1 MRHVPTYDVLLGGTF
16 VATYKWAFQA
26 TPFGLKGAHEYAQQ
40 LMCFLKSKELMLIR
54 ADKIKVAILKN
65 YYLQFG
71 DCLVDTN
78 FAWETQLSD
87 LMVPKNC

>member
-16 VATYKWAFQA
+16 VAADKWAFQA
-26 TPFGLKGAHEYAQQ
+26 TPFGLKSAHEYAQQ

-65 YYLQFG
+65 YCLLG
-71 DCLVDTN
+71 DCLVDN
-78 FAWETQLSD
+78 NYAWEIKVRLEF
-87 LMVPKNC
+87 